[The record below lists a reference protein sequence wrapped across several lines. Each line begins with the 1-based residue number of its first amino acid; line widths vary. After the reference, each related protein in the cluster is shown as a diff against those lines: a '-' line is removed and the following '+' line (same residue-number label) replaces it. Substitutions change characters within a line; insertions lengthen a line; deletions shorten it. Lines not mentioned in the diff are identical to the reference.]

1 MKEMF
6 DEKLPKYYLVKKAI
20 VENID
25 NEVYDSKEPIPSERE
40 LMETYQVSRITI
52 RKAIDELVTEGYLYK
67 VQGKGTYVKT
77 DEGSNNLFSIT
88 SCTEDVLK
96 LGLTPSKKVVVSELV
111 DANVK
116 RAKALEITTS
126 DNVYMIGRILY
137 ADKEPLNYTLTFL
150 PEKIFPGLSKY
161 DLKKES
167 LYQIITEVYGVKIT
181 KARRT
186 IEAIGAQD
194 EIAEYLD
201 IEEGTPIIL
210 FRCITYGIVNGREI
224 PIENF
229 KCYYR
234 TDKFKFYIDQV
245 RYKIR
250 EIVKL
255 STSSSSKSRQQKC
268 WRLFNFWKNVTNL
281 IQKTKKKVANRCEYR
296 WKNVTILIM
305 EVQKHAGKK
314 DIQKIR

>member
-1 MKEMF
+1 MF

-150 PEKIFPGLSKY
+150 PEKIFPSLSKYDFDQDAAKY

-245 RYKIR
+245 R
-250 EIVKL
+250 
-255 STSSSSKSRQQKC
+255 
-268 WRLFNFWKNVTNL
+268 
-281 IQKTKKKVANRCEYR
+281 
-296 WKNVTILIM
+296 
-305 EVQKHAGKK
+305 
-314 DIQKIR
+314 

>member
-1 MKEMF
+1 MF

-245 RYKIR
+245 RQEKQRGTVFFMRYRSPFMQKRRFIR
-250 EIVKL
+250 RCKYVVWFEIL
-255 STSSSSKSRQQKC
+255 Y
-268 WRLFNFWKNVTNL
+268 L
-281 IQKTKKKVANRCEYR
+281 
-296 WKNVTILIM
+296 
-305 EVQKHAGKK
+305 
-314 DIQKIR
+314 

>member
-96 LGLTPSKKVVVSELV
+96 LGLTPSKKVFVSELV

-234 TDKFKFYIDQV
+234 TDKFKFYSKIEHIELFEKSSAEMLATFQFLEKCYKSNTKNKEKSGKQV
-245 RYKIR
+245 
-250 EIVKL
+250 
-255 STSSSSKSRQQKC
+255 
-268 WRLFNFWKNVTNL
+268 
-281 IQKTKKKVANRCEYR
+281 
-296 WKNVTILIM
+296 
-305 EVQKHAGKK
+305 
-314 DIQKIR
+314 

>member
-150 PEKIFPGLSKY
+150 PEKIFPSLLKY

-245 RYKIR
+245 R
-250 EIVKL
+250 
-255 STSSSSKSRQQKC
+255 
-268 WRLFNFWKNVTNL
+268 
-281 IQKTKKKVANRCEYR
+281 
-296 WKNVTILIM
+296 
-305 EVQKHAGKK
+305 
-314 DIQKIR
+314 

>member
-88 SCTEDVLK
+88 SCTEGVLK

-181 KARRT
+181 KA
-186 IEAIGAQD
+186 
-194 EIAEYLD
+194 
-201 IEEGTPIIL
+201 
-210 FRCITYGIVNGREI
+210 
-224 PIENF
+224 
-229 KCYYR
+229 
-234 TDKFKFYIDQV
+234 
-245 RYKIR
+245 
-250 EIVKL
+250 
-255 STSSSSKSRQQKC
+255 
-268 WRLFNFWKNVTNL
+268 
-281 IQKTKKKVANRCEYR
+281 
-296 WKNVTILIM
+296 
-305 EVQKHAGKK
+305 
-314 DIQKIR
+314 

>member
-1 MKEMF
+1 MKE
-6 DEKLPKYYLVKKAI
+6 V
-20 VENID
+20 
-25 NEVYDSKEPIPSERE
+25 
-40 LMETYQVSRITI
+40 TI
-52 RKAIDELVTEGYLYK
+52 
-67 VQGKGTYVKT
+67 
-77 DEGSNNLFSIT
+77 LFSIT
-88 SCTEDVLK
+88 SCSEDVLK

-137 ADKEPLNYTLTFL
+137 ADKEPLNYTLTFSCR
-150 PEKIFPGLSKY
+150 KRFFPGLSKY

-229 KCYYR
+229 K
-234 TDKFKFYIDQV
+234 V
-245 RYKIR
+245 L
-250 EIVKL
+250 L
-255 STSSSSKSRQQKC
+255 S
-268 WRLFNFWKNVTNL
+268 
-281 IQKTKKKVANRCEYR
+281 NR
-296 WKNVTILIM
+296 
-305 EVQKHAGKK
+305 
-314 DIQKIR
+314 